1 MEKRARAADLGI
13 RIGRLP
19 RGPYNAIT
27 DVPGVLVGHAT
38 VIEGQPETDRVKG
51 IARTGVTVVFPHKNI
66 WEEQVYAGAFSL
78 NGNGEMTGLLWVEE
92 SGLLGTPIGI
102 TNTHSVGM
110 VRDTM
115 ISYYFL
121 KNPNSKSRWM
131 IPVVGETWDG
141 FLNDVNGMHVEKE
154 HVLQALDSASS
165 GMVTEGSVG
174 GGTGMVCYEF
184 KGGIGTSSRVISLNG
199 RQFCVAVLV
208 QANYGRRHQLIV
220 DGVPVGEE
228 IPVTEVAGRTDL
240 KETGFA
246 PPHEGSIIT
255 IIATDVPLL
264 ADQCKRLARRGALG
278 IARAG
283 SMGADSSGDI
293 FLAFSTG
300 NRIHSSLRAPSEEG
314 FTVRTLGHEVLTP
327 IFEAAVESVEE
338 AVLNALCAA
347 TTLTGIRKQ
356 TAYALPLDRLV
367 GIMRKY
373 GRLKGSPSP
382 TGRGFRE
389 M

>member
-1 MEKRARAADLGI
+1 MSQIEKRTRAADLGI
-13 RIGRLP
+13 RIGRLQ

-38 VIEGQPETDRVKG
+38 VIEGQPETDRVEG
-51 IARTGVTVVFPHKNI
+51 IARTGVTVIFPHKNI

-102 TNTHSVGM
+102 TNTHSVGL
-110 VRDTM
+110 VRDAI
-115 ISYYFL
+115 ISYYFSR
-121 KNPNSKSRWM
+121 NPDSKSRWM

-141 FLNDVNGMHVEKE
+141 FLNDVNGMHVKQE
-154 HVLQALDSASS
+154 HVHQALDSASS
-165 GMVTEGSVG
+165 GVVTEGSVG

-184 KGGIGTSSRVISLNG
+184 KGGVGTSSRVISLNG
-199 RQFCVAVLV
+199 RQFCLAALV
-208 QANYGRRHQLIV
+208 QANYGRRYQLIV
-220 DGVPVGEE
+220 DGVPVGRD
-228 IPVTEVAGRTDL
+228 IPVTEVPGRTDL
-240 KETGFA
+240 QQTGLSSSR
-246 PPHEGSIIT
+246 EGSIIV
-255 IIATDVPLL
+255 IIATDIPLL

-300 NRIHSSLRAPSEEG
+300 NRIHSSLHAASNEG
-314 FTVRTLGHEVLTP
+314 FAVRTLGHEALTP
-327 IFEAAVESVEE
+327 IFEAVVESVEE
-338 AVLNALCAA
+338 AVLNALCTAA
-347 TTLTGIRKQ
+347 TLTGIRKQ
-356 TAYALPLDRLV
+356 TAYALPLNKLV

-373 GRLKGSPSP
+373 GRLK
-382 TGRGFRE
+382 
-389 M
+389 

>member
-1 MEKRARAADLGI
+1 MSQIEKRVRGADLGI

-51 IARTGVTVVFPHKNI
+51 IARTGVTVVFPQKDI
-66 WEEQVYAGAFSL
+66 WEDQVYAGAFSL

-92 SGLLGTPIGI
+92 SGLLGTPIAI
-102 TNTHSVGM
+102 TNTHSVGL
-110 VRDTM
+110 VRDA
-115 ISYYFL
+115 IIWYYFSR
-121 KNPNSKSRWM
+121 NPDSKSRWM

-141 FLNDVNGMHVEKE
+141 FLNDVNGMHVKQE
-154 HVLQALDSASS
+154 HVIQALDSASS
-165 GMVTEGSVG
+165 GRIAEGSVG

-199 RQFCVAVLV
+199 HQFCVAALV
-208 QANYGRRHQLIV
+208 QANYGRRDQLMV
-220 DGVPVGEE
+220 DGVPVGRE
-228 IPVTEVAGRTDL
+228 IPVTEVPGRTDL
-240 KETGFA
+240 KPTGLSSS
-246 PPHEGSIIT
+246 HEGSIIV

-300 NRIHSSLRAPSEEG
+300 NRIHASLHAASDEG
-314 FTVRTLGHEVLTP
+314 FAVRTLGHEVLSP
-327 IFEAAVESVEE
+327 IFEAVVESVEE

-373 GRLKGSPSP
+373 DKLK
-382 TGRGFRE
+382 
-389 M
+389 

>member
-1 MEKRARAADLGI
+1 MSQIEKRTRAADLGI

-38 VIEGQPETDRVKG
+38 VIEGQPETDRVEG
-51 IARTGVTVVFPHKNI
+51 IARTGVTVIFPHKNI
-66 WEEQVYAGAFSL
+66 WEEHVYAGAFSL

-102 TNTHSVGM
+102 TNTHSVGL
-110 VRDTM
+110 VRDAI
-115 ISYYFL
+115 ISYYFSR
-121 KNPNSKSRWM
+121 NPDSKSRWM

-141 FLNDVNGMHVEKE
+141 FLNDVNGMHVKQE
-154 HVLQALDSASS
+154 HVHQALDSASS
-165 GMVTEGSVG
+165 GVVTEGSVG

-184 KGGIGTSSRVISLNG
+184 KGGVGTSSRVISLNG
-199 RQFCVAVLV
+199 RQFCLAALV
-208 QANYGRRHQLIV
+208 QANYGRRYQLIV
-220 DGVPVGEE
+220 DGVPVGRD
-228 IPVTEVAGRTDL
+228 IPVTEVPGRTDL
-240 KETGFA
+240 QQTGLSSSR
-246 PPHEGSIIT
+246 EGSIIV
-255 IIATDVPLL
+255 IIATDIPLL

-300 NRIHSSLRAPSEEG
+300 NRIHSSLHAASNEG
-314 FTVRTLGHEVLTP
+314 FAVRTLGHEALTP
-327 IFEAAVESVEE
+327 IFEAVVESVEE
-338 AVLNALCAA
+338 AVLNALCTAA
-347 TTLTGIRKQ
+347 TLTGIRKQ

-373 GRLKGSPSP
+373 GKLK
-382 TGRGFRE
+382 
-389 M
+389 

>member
-1 MEKRARAADLGI
+1 MSQIEKPNRAADLGI

-19 RGPYNAIT
+19 RGPHNAIT

-38 VIEGQPETDRVKG
+38 VIEGQPGSDTVKG
-51 IARTGVTVVFPHKNI
+51 IARTGVTVVFPQKNI
-66 WEEQVYAGAFSL
+66 WENQVYAGAFSL

-92 SGLLGTPIGI
+92 SGLLGTPIAI

-110 VRDTM
+110 VRDAI
-115 ISYYFL
+115 ISYYFSN
-121 KNPNSKSRWM
+121 NPDSKSRWM

-141 FLNDVNGMHVEKE
+141 FLNDVNGMHVKQE
-154 HVLQALDSASS
+154 HVFQALDSASS
-165 GMVTEGSVG
+165 GMVAEGSVG

-184 KGGIGTSSRVISLNG
+184 KGGIGTSSRVISLND
-199 RQFCVAVLV
+199 RQFCVAALV
-208 QANYGRRHQLIV
+208 QANYGRRYQLIV
-220 DGVPVGEE
+220 DGVPVGRE
-228 IPVTEVAGRTDL
+228 IPVTEVPGRTDL
-240 KETGFA
+240 KQTS
-246 PPHEGSIIT
+246 PSSSHEGSIIV

-300 NRIHSSLRAPSEEG
+300 NRIHSSLHAASDEG
-314 FTVRTLGHEVLTP
+314 FAVRTFGHEVLTP

-338 AVLNALCAA
+338 AVLNALCTA

-373 GRLKGSPSP
+373 GRVK
-382 TGRGFRE
+382 
-389 M
+389 

>member
-1 MEKRARAADLGI
+1 MSQIEKRTRAADLGI

-38 VIEGQPETDRVKG
+38 VIEGQPETDRVEG
-51 IARTGVTVVFPHKNI
+51 IARTGVTVIFPQKNI
-66 WEEQVYAGAFSL
+66 WNDQVYAGAFSM

-92 SGLLGTPIGI
+92 SGLLCTPIGI
-102 TNTHSVGM
+102 TNTHSVGL
-110 VRDTM
+110 VRDAI
-115 ISYYFL
+115 ISYYFSR
-121 KNPNSKSRWM
+121 NPDSKSRWM

-141 FLNDVNGMHVEKE
+141 FLNDVNGMHVKQE

-165 GMVTEGSVG
+165 GRIAEGSVG

-199 RQFCVAVLV
+199 RQFCVAALV
-208 QANYGRRHQLIV
+208 QANYGRRDQLMV
-220 DGVPVGEE
+220 DGVPVGRE
-228 IPVTEVAGRTDL
+228 IPVAEVPGRTDL
-240 KETGFA
+240 KPTGLSSS
-246 PPHEGSIIT
+246 HEGSIIV

-283 SMGADSSGDI
+283 SMGADGSGDI

-300 NRIHSSLRAPSEEG
+300 NRIHSSLHAASDG
-314 FTVRTLGHEVLTP
+314 SFAVRTLGHEVLNP
-327 IFEAAVESVEE
+327 IFEAVVESVEE

-347 TTLTGIRKQ
+347 VTLTGIRKQ

-367 GIMRKY
+367 GIMRKH
-373 GRLKGSPSP
+373 GRLK
-382 TGRGFRE
+382 
-389 M
+389 

>member
-1 MEKRARAADLGI
+1 MSQIEKRTRAADLGI

-38 VIEGQPETDRVKG
+38 VIEGQPETDRVEG
-51 IARTGVTVVFPHKNI
+51 IARTGVTVIFPHKNI
-66 WEEQVYAGAFSL
+66 WEEHVYAGAFSL

-102 TNTHSVGM
+102 TNTHSLGL
-110 VRDTM
+110 VRDAI
-115 ISYYFL
+115 ISYYFSR
-121 KNPNSKSRWM
+121 NPDSKSRWM

-141 FLNDVNGMHVEKE
+141 FLNDVNGMHVKQE
-154 HVLQALDSASS
+154 HVHQALDSASS
-165 GMVTEGSVG
+165 GVVTEGSVG

-184 KGGIGTSSRVISLNG
+184 KGGVGTSSRVISLNG
-199 RQFCVAVLV
+199 RQFCLAALV
-208 QANYGRRHQLIV
+208 QANYGRRYQLIV
-220 DGVPVGEE
+220 DGVPVGRD
-228 IPVTEVAGRTDL
+228 IPVTEVPGRTDL
-240 KETGFA
+240 QQTGLSSSR
-246 PPHEGSIIT
+246 EGSIIV
-255 IIATDVPLL
+255 IIATDIPLL

-300 NRIHSSLRAPSEEG
+300 NRIHSSLHAASNEG
-314 FTVRTLGHEVLTP
+314 FAVRTLGHEALTP
-327 IFEAAVESVEE
+327 IFEAVVESVEE
-338 AVLNALCAA
+338 AVLNALCTAA
-347 TTLTGIRKQ
+347 TLTGIRKQ
-356 TAYALPLDRLV
+356 TAYALPLNKLV

-373 GRLKGSPSP
+373 GRLK
-382 TGRGFRE
+382 
-389 M
+389 

>member
-1 MEKRARAADLGI
+1 MSQIEKRTRAADLGI

-38 VIEGQPETDRVKG
+38 VIEGQPETDRVEG
-51 IARTGVTVVFPHKNI
+51 IARTGVTVIFPHKNI
-66 WEEQVYAGAFSL
+66 WEESVYAGAFSL

-102 TNTHSVGM
+102 TNTHSVGL
-110 VRDTM
+110 VRDAI
-115 ISYYFL
+115 ISYYFSR
-121 KNPNSKSRWM
+121 NPDSKSRWM

-141 FLNDVNGMHVEKE
+141 FLNDVNGMHVKQE
-154 HVLQALDSASS
+154 HVHQALDSASS
-165 GMVTEGSVG
+165 GVVTEGSVG

-184 KGGIGTSSRVISLNG
+184 KGGVGTSSRVISLNG
-199 RQFCVAVLV
+199 RQFCLAALV
-208 QANYGRRHQLIV
+208 QANYGRRYQLIV
-220 DGVPVGEE
+220 DGVPVGRD
-228 IPVTEVAGRTDL
+228 IPVTEVPGRTDL
-240 KETGFA
+240 QQTGLSSSR
-246 PPHEGSIIT
+246 EGSIIV
-255 IIATDVPLL
+255 IIATDIPLL

-300 NRIHSSLRAPSEEG
+300 NRIHSSLHAASNEG
-314 FTVRTLGHEVLTP
+314 FAVRTLGHEALTP
-327 IFEAAVESVEE
+327 IFEAVVESVEE
-338 AVLNALCAA
+338 AVLNALCTAA
-347 TTLTGIRKQ
+347 TLTGIRKQ
-356 TAYALPLDRLV
+356 TAYALPLNKLV

-373 GRLKGSPSP
+373 GRLK
-382 TGRGFRE
+382 
-389 M
+389 

>member
-1 MEKRARAADLGI
+1 MSQIEKRTRAAELGI
-13 RIGRLP
+13 RIGWLP

-27 DVPGVLVGHAT
+27 DVSGVLVGHAT
-38 VIEGQPETDRVKG
+38 VIEGQPGSDRVKG
-51 IARTGVTVVFPHKNI
+51 IARTGVTVVFPQKNI

-92 SGLLGTPIGI
+92 SGLLGTPIAI
-102 TNTHSVGM
+102 TNTHSVGL
-110 VRDTM
+110 VRDAI
-115 ISYYFL
+115 ISYHFS
-121 KNPNSKSRWM
+121 KNPDSKSRWM

-141 FLNDVNGMHVEKE
+141 FLNDVNGMHVKQE

-165 GMVTEGSVG
+165 GRVAEGSVG

-199 RQFCVAVLV
+199 RQFCVAALV
-208 QANYGRRHQLIV
+208 QANYGRRYQLIV
-220 DGVPVGEE
+220 DGVPVGRE
-228 IPVTEVAGRTDL
+228 IPVTEVPGRTDL
-240 KETGFA
+240 KQTG
-246 PPHEGSIIT
+246 PSSSREGSIIV

-300 NRIHSSLRAPSEEG
+300 NRIHSSLHATSDEG
-314 FTVRTLGHEVLTP
+314 FAVRTFGHEVLTP

-356 TAYALPLDRLV
+356 TAYALPLDRLS
-367 GIMRKY
+367 GIMRQY
-373 GRLKGSPSP
+373 GRLK
-382 TGRGFRE
+382 
-389 M
+389 

>member
-1 MEKRARAADLGI
+1 MSQIEKRVRGADLGI

-38 VIEGQPETDRVKG
+38 VIEGQPGTDRVKG
-51 IARTGVTVVFPHKNI
+51 IARTGVTVVFPQKNI
-66 WEEQVYAGAFSL
+66 WENQVYAGAFSL

-92 SGLLGTPIGI
+92 SGLLGTPIAI

-110 VRDTM
+110 VRDAI
-115 ISYYFL
+115 ISYYFSN
-121 KNPNSKSRWM
+121 NPDSKSQWM

-141 FLNDVNGMHVEKE
+141 FLNDVNGMHVKQE
-154 HVLQALDSASS
+154 HVFQALDSASS
-165 GMVTEGSVG
+165 GMVAEGSVG

-199 RQFCVAVLV
+199 RQFCVAALV

-220 DGVPVGEE
+220 DGVPVGKE
-228 IPVTEVAGRTDL
+228 IPVTEVPGRTDL
-240 KETGFA
+240 KETDFV
-246 PPHEGSIIT
+246 PRHEGSIIT

-300 NRIHSSLRAPSEEG
+300 NRIHSSLHAASDEG
-314 FTVRTLGHEVLTP
+314 FAVRTFGHEVLTP

-338 AVLNALCAA
+338 AVLNALCTA

-373 GRLKGSPSP
+373 GRLK
-382 TGRGFRE
+382 
-389 M
+389 

>member
-1 MEKRARAADLGI
+1 MSQIEKRTRAADLGI

-38 VIEGQPETDRVKG
+38 VIEGQPETDRVEG
-51 IARTGVTVVFPHKNI
+51 IARTGVTVIFPHKNI
-66 WEEQVYAGAFSL
+66 WEESVYAGAFSL

-102 TNTHSVGM
+102 TNTHSLGL
-110 VRDTM
+110 VRDAI
-115 ISYYFL
+115 ISYYFSR
-121 KNPNSKSRWM
+121 NPDSKSRWM

-141 FLNDVNGMHVEKE
+141 FLNDVNGMHVKQE
-154 HVLQALDSASS
+154 HVHQALDSASS
-165 GMVTEGSVG
+165 GVVTEGSVG

-184 KGGIGTSSRVISLNG
+184 KGGVGTSSRVISLNG
-199 RQFCVAVLV
+199 RQFCLAALV
-208 QANYGRRHQLIV
+208 QANYGRRYQLIV
-220 DGVPVGEE
+220 DGVPVGRD
-228 IPVTEVAGRTDL
+228 IPVTEVPGRTDL
-240 KETGFA
+240 QQTGLSSSR
-246 PPHEGSIIT
+246 EGSIIV
-255 IIATDVPLL
+255 IIATDIPLL

-300 NRIHSSLRAPSEEG
+300 NRIHSSLHAASNEG
-314 FTVRTLGHEVLTP
+314 FAVRTLGHEALTP
-327 IFEAAVESVEE
+327 IFEAVVESVEE
-338 AVLNALCAA
+338 AVLNALCTAA
-347 TTLTGIRKQ
+347 TLTGIRKQ
-356 TAYALPLDRLV
+356 TAYALPLNKLV

-373 GRLKGSPSP
+373 GRLK
-382 TGRGFRE
+382 
-389 M
+389 